1 MSVWSLIKM
10 NETKLKRI
18 VYSFFII
25 ESVLMTKIT
34 SSLMDF
40 DWDMYDTASL
50 ILLIIFLLAL
60 VYIMKK
66 NKF

>member
-1 MSVWSLIKM
+1 M

-34 SSLMDF
+34 SSLMDS

-50 ILLIIFLLAL
+50 ILLIIFFLLAL
-60 VYIMKK
+60 VYIMKQ
-66 NKF
+66 NKSKKQV